1 MNART
6 IHPGLFTA
14 LWLLPI
20 LVLFQTSLMTH
31 LALGGA
37 VPAIVL
43 LVVIDWGIL
52 RGPDQGMLW
61 AFIGGLG
68 IDLFSGWPFGT
79 STVALVIVASIVSLG
94 GGTFIRTHALLPP
107 AAVFLGT
114 ILYYLVAFFILESTH
129 HPVEWTAAVRGAVLP
144 IAIYNAVLNVP
155 VYWLVRRL
163 EGRVYPLPRAN
174 W

>member
-6 IHPGLFTA
+6 FHPGLFTA

-20 LVLFQTSLMTH
+20 LVLLQTSLVNH
-31 LALGGA
+31 VAIEGA
-37 VPAIVL
+37 IPGLVL
-43 LVVIDWGIL
+43 LIVIDWGIL
-52 RGPDQGMLW
+52 RGPDQGMMW

-68 IDLFSGWPFGT
+68 IDLFSTWPFGT

-114 ILYYLVAFFILESTH
+114 ILYFLIAFFILESTQH
-129 HPVEWTAAVRGAVLP
+129 TVDWIPALRDVVLP
-144 IAIYNAVLNVP
+144 IAIYNAVLNLP

-163 EGRVYPLPRAN
+163 ESRVYPLPRAN

>member
-14 LWLLPI
+14 LWLLP
-20 LVLFQTSLMTH
+20 LLALLQTSLMNH
-31 LALGGA
+31 VAVGGA
-37 VPAIVL
+37 IPALIL
-43 LVVIDWGIL
+43 LVVVDWGIL

-61 AFIGGLG
+61 AFVGGLG
-68 IDLFSGWPFGT
+68 IDVFSSWPFGT
-79 STVALVIVASIVSLG
+79 STVALVIVASVVSLG

-107 AAVFLGT
+107 AAVFLAT
-114 ILYYLVAFFILESTH
+114 ILYYLIAFFILESVH
-129 HPVEWTAAVRGAVLP
+129 HPVDWIPTLRGAVLP
-144 IAIYNAVLNVP
+144 IAAYNAILNIP

-163 EGRVYPLPRAN
+163 EARVYPVPRAN